1 MTPTDVH
8 LLSGAYA
15 LDALDEDERAGFENH
30 LAHCP
35 ACAEET
41 RELAATA
48 GRLGLAA
55 TVTPPPAL
63 KRRVMREITTIR
75 QEAPR
80 PGHASGGGSPVGGG
94 QTRGFP
100 GHGSPGRGS
109 AGRWLPA
116 RWLPARWGGTGADGS
131 PGGRTDGSPGART
144 GGYRGAR
151 ADEYAGARADGS
163 PDGRSA
169 RGGSRWV
176 LAVCLAVAAVLGGTT
191 VWQHQEAERARDQ
204 ARSESGRLERLT
216 GVLTAPDARTRS
228 AAFPDGARGT
238 VVASRARDK
247 AVFIGAG
254 MPRPPAGKVYQLWYD
269 DGGTMRSAGLME
281 PARGDQAVLLD
292 GPLGGASGVGITVEP
307 AGGSPGPTS
316 DPVGLVPFGA

>member
-55 TVTPPPAL
+55 TVTPPAAL
-63 KRRVMREITTIR
+63 KRRVLREITTIR

-80 PGHASGGGSPVGGG
+80 PGHASGVGSPVGGS
-94 QTRGFP
+94 QPQGFP
-100 GHGSPGRGS
+100 GRGYAGRGS
-109 AGRWLPA
+109 SGRGFAGRWLPA
-116 RWLPARWGGTGADGS
+116 RWGGGGADGS
-131 PGGRTDGSPGART
+131 SPGQ
-144 GGYRGAR
+144 
-151 ADEYAGARADGS
+151 
-163 PDGRSA
+163 RSA
-169 RGGSRWV
+169 RGGSQWV
-176 LAVCLAVAAVLGGTT
+176 LAVCLAVAAGLGGTT

-228 AAFPDGARGT
+228 ATFPDGARGT
-238 VVASRARDK
+238 VVASRTRDK

-281 PARGDQAVLLD
+281 PARGDQAVLLN

>member
-15 LDALDEDERAGFENH
+15 LDALDEDERAGFEDH

-80 PGHASGGGSPVGGG
+80 PGHASGGGSPVGGPQDHG
-94 QTRGFP
+94 FPGRGFAGHGSP
-100 GHGSPGRGS
+100 GHGSPGRGF
-109 AGRWLPA
+109 AG
-116 RWLPARWGGTGADGS
+116 RWLPARWGGTG
-131 PGGRTDGSPGART
+131 
-144 GGYRGAR
+144 
-151 ADEYAGARADGS
+151 ADGS

-176 LAVCLAVAAVLGGTT
+176 LAVCLALAAVLGGTT

-238 VVASRARDK
+238 VVASRTRDK

>member
-63 KRRVMREITTIR
+63 KRRVLREITTIR

-80 PGHASGGGSPVGGG
+80 PGHASGGGSPVGGS
-94 QTRGFP
+94 QAQGFP
-100 GHGSPGRGS
+100 GRGFAGSGSSGRGF

-116 RWLPARWGGTGADGS
+116 RWGGGGADGS
-131 PGGRTDGSPGART
+131 SPGQ
-144 GGYRGAR
+144 
-151 ADEYAGARADGS
+151 
-163 PDGRSA
+163 RSA

-176 LAVCLAVAAVLGGTT
+176 LAVCLAVAAGLGGTT

-254 MPRPPAGKVYQLWYD
+254 MPRPPAGKIYQLWYD

-316 DPVGLVPFGA
+316 DPVGLVSFGT